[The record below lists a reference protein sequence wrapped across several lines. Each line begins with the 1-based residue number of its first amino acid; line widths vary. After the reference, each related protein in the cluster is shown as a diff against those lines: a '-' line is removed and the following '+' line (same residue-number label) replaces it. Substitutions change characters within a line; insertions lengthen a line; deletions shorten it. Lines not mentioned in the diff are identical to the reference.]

1 MSRHCEL
8 CSRDHEFDMEHEL
21 HPFRISKQLVA
32 LAKRIFDYNSL
43 LMKEANAL
51 LEQTCATSG

>member
-1 MSRHCEL
+1 
-8 CSRDHEFDMEHEL
+8 MEHEL

-51 LEQTCATSG
+51 LEQTRALSG